1 VHAIFTMFIRLTFL
15 RFPSK
20 IIERAYPI
28 RAFALP
34 AAVKRQNKTFGSSPF
49 SPRPRS
55 AHREKLDPA
64 CFAEIAR
71 VLLVRSI
78 VPMLMYAKAA
88 ASDAVVFGII
98 ERL

>member
-34 AAVKRQNKTFGSSPF
+34 AAVKRQNKTFGSSPSPLGADQPTGKSSIPCALPRLPEYFF
-49 SPRPRS
+49 SVPLFQCSCTPRLR
-55 AHREKLDPA
+55 HRMPS
-64 CFAEIAR
+64 C
-71 VLLVRSI
+71 SG
-78 VPMLMYAKAA
+78 
-88 ASDAVVFGII
+88 S
-98 ERL
+98 